1 MLSGCSL
8 NKMAVRSTSGIIQNG
23 MPAVFRERDPQFVK
37 EALPG
42 NLQLMAMLIEND
54 SSDAG
59 LLTAT
64 AQGFCGYAFLFLEDE
79 NEARASA
86 FYEKGGVYALMAAE
100 RGGAVKEGAVDPAA
114 LTKESAPAAFWRVFC
129 RAGFI
134 NLNRNEPDAIAE
146 LPKIMPIAEKLIAVR
161 SDYYYNGA
169 YAILGTYYAIRPKL
183 LGGNPEKAKLNFE
196 EAVKGPGADFLLN
209 KYLAAAMYAIA
220 AQDAEFFEHT
230 LNEVL
235 SAELKD
241 DETRLANEIAK
252 LKARKLLEKKDE
264 LF

>member
-1 MLSGCSL
+1 
-8 NKMAVRSTSGIIQNG
+8 MAVRSTSGIIQNG

-59 LLTAT
+59 LLTAA
-64 AQGFCGYAFLFLEDE
+64 AQGFCGYAFMFLEDE

-86 FYEKGGVYALMAAE
+86 FYEKGGAYALKAAD
-100 RGGAVKEGAVDPAA
+100 RKGAVKDGAVDPAA
-114 LTKESAPAAFWRVFC
+114 LTKESAPAVFWHAFC

-146 LPKIMPIAEKLIAVR
+146 LPKIMPVVEKLTAVR
-161 SDYYYNGA
+161 PDYYYNGA
-169 YAILGTYYAIRPKL
+169 YAILGAYYAVRPKL
-183 LGGNPEKAKLNFE
+183 LGGDPDKAKINFD

-209 KYLAAAMYAIA
+209 KYLAAKRYAVA
-220 AQDAEFFEHT
+220 AQDAEFFERT
-230 LNEVL
+230 LSEVL

-241 DETRLANEIAK
+241 DETRLANEVAK